1 MGKKVNQQDNMNK
14 NLTLS
19 SGLASIRL
27 VTRTPSA
34 PSDRDKPS
42 SSSSPRTA
50 PLSAE
55 PSLSTSRSSAPPR
68 SAISKATTPNS
79 EPPPAVCTE
88 SAFSPSRTPVTPT
101 SSPTSPSECECSPA
115 SAVERAGHYKLQDF
129 ILAGVV
135 LSISIRPLGR
145 LRY

>member
-1 MGKKVNQQDNMNK
+1 MGKKVNQQDNMNQK
-14 NLTLS
+14 LNLVIR
-19 SGLASIRL
+19 SGKYRL

-34 PSDRDKPS
+34 PSDQDRPS

-55 PSLSTSRSSAPPR
+55 PSLSTLQSSAPPR

-115 SAVERAGHYKLQDF
+115 RAVERAGHCKLQDF

-135 LSISIRPLGR
+135 ASISTRPLGR